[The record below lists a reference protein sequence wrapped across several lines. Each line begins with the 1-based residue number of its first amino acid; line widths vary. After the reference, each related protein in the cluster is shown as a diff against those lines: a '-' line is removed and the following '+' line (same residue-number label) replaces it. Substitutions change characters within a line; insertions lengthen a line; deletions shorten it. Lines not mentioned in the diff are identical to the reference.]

1 MAAIC
6 AGCMKPIGSKE
17 KFVLASSE
25 VFHKTCIPL
34 IPQSRLWKMKQEML
48 RMRGVLDE
56 ERAQGARARIEVQ
69 DLEREVRNMRS
80 ARDQARD
87 EVTRISRDAARASHE
102 VQSANDRANE
112 MSRRAQRLGSERDAA
127 IARAEAAERELALH
141 RALGPVTQPAEG
153 SGTPEA
159 DDRDATEIRFS
170 LLEPHEP

>member
-6 AGCMKPIGSKE
+6 AGCLKPIGSKE

-48 RMRGVLDE
+48 RMHGELENEKAEKAMLRN
-56 ERAQGARARIEVQ
+56 EVA
-69 DLEREVRNMRS
+69 DLERDVANMRS
-80 ARDQARD
+80 SRNLARD
-87 EVTRISRDAARASHE
+87 EVTRFQREAIRADE
-102 VQSANDRANE
+102 LVRTANDRANE
-112 MSRRAQRLGSERDAA
+112 MSRRAQRMGSERDAA

-141 RALGPVTQPAEG
+141 RALGPVTQPAEAE
-153 SGTPEA
+153 GTPGS

-170 LLEPHEP
+170 LLEPHDT